1 MLYILPRDAN
11 ATWAHLLAYLDGKR
25 SIWNSLDWRQHIK
38 HVEINGEHL
47 NNSRGNARMEKPAKT
62 NLPFLES
69 LMICNIYFFANTSS
83 FKVFFV
89 AVSVALTLQHRVEA
103 TAVWCGWQVCLYLEA
118 ICVKNLFFRTGM
130 QHLQP
135 VTIQKTHLSRSGAER
150 CKKARWESDLKCS
163 FLSAAPEAREAQ
175 GRHHCIDWGA
185 FFFYTFKLM
194 ANDSITAQWP
204 HQPSNNCAP
213 NEPCVVITRRMKQW
227 KQQPD
232 HGCRMTGRQI
242 TQVPITSVV
251 MHIHKAVDIFSARV
265 SSKTV
270 GICLIFKIPHS
281 NEMHFSS
288 WQLFT
293 LVMSANIQAKKYRS
307 NMRNLDLITMLTDL
321 FQRLKTA

>member
-130 QHLQP
+130 QHIQP

-185 FFFYTFKLM
+185 FFFIHLNWWQM
-194 ANDSITAQWP
+194 A
-204 HQPSNNCAP
+204 
-213 NEPCVVITRRMKQW
+213 
-227 KQQPD
+227 
-232 HGCRMTGRQI
+232 
-242 TQVPITSVV
+242 
-251 MHIHKAVDIFSARV
+251 
-265 SSKTV
+265 
-270 GICLIFKIPHS
+270 
-281 NEMHFSS
+281 
-288 WQLFT
+288 
-293 LVMSANIQAKKYRS
+293 RS
-307 NMRNLDLITMLTDL
+307 PLSDLINLPTIVHQMSLVWSSPVGWNNGNNNPTMAAGWLVV
-321 FQRLKTA
+321 R